1 MTLEE
6 LILNCKKQDLKAQE
20 ELYKKFSGILFAVC
34 LKYSPNYH
42 EAEDN
47 LQDAFLTI
55 FQRIEQFKSKGSFE
69 GWMKRVAIN
78 TVLQKY
84 RKKKTFH
91 LSNEEQIEEEEEV
104 VEVED
109 NQVPLDFLLK
119 IVQELPNKYRLV
131 FTMYVLDDYSHKE
144 IADSVG
150 ISVGTSKSNLA
161 RARGILKIK
170 IEDYYKVKSKNIHA
184 MAGIAD
190 LSTRSLV
197 TFVDN
202 LKFAKELIEEGKI
215 VFVFGVGG
223 NDKKNSSSWLL
234 ENWDKPEVQRLWGKY
249 RNLDNNGHWQVK
261 ELSIDVKKSLS
272 DQKHFVRSEHW
283 HIVDGKLEM
292 NLEFQNGYKTS
303 KVYTTGDSIDIP
315 PCTWHKAINVGKNPV
330 KVIEVWM
337 GDLLSEDDI
346 ERRD

>member
-6 LILNCKKQDLKAQE
+6 LISNCKKQDLKAQE

-55 FQRIEQFKSKGSFE
+55 FQRIEQFKNKGSFE

-91 LSNEEQIEEEEEV
+91 LSNEEQIEEEKV
-104 VEVED
+104 FEVEN

-119 IVQELPNKYRLV
+119 IVQELPDRYQLV

-170 IEDYYKVKSKNIHA
+170 IEDYYKVKLKN
-184 MAGIAD
+184 
-190 LSTRSLV
+190 
-197 TFVDN
+197 
-202 LKFAKELIEEGKI
+202 
-215 VFVFGVGG
+215 
-223 NDKKNSSSWLL
+223 
-234 ENWDKPEVQRLWGKY
+234 
-249 RNLDNNGHWQVK
+249 
-261 ELSIDVKKSLS
+261 
-272 DQKHFVRSEHW
+272 
-283 HIVDGKLEM
+283 
-292 NLEFQNGYKTS
+292 
-303 KVYTTGDSIDIP
+303 
-315 PCTWHKAINVGKNPV
+315 
-330 KVIEVWM
+330 
-337 GDLLSEDDI
+337 
-346 ERRD
+346 

>member
-6 LILNCKKQDLKAQE
+6 LISNCKKQDLKAQE

-91 LSNEEQIEEEEEV
+91 LSNEEQIEAEEEV

-119 IVQELPNKYRLV
+119 IVQELPNRYRLV
-131 FTMYVLDDYSHKE
+131 FTMYVLDDYSHKG

-170 IEDYYKVKSKNIHA
+170 IEDYYKVKLKNIH
-184 MAGIAD
+184 
-190 LSTRSLV
+190 
-197 TFVDN
+197 
-202 LKFAKELIEEGKI
+202 LK
-215 VFVFGVGG
+215 
-223 NDKKNSSSWLL
+223 
-234 ENWDKPEVQRLWGKY
+234 
-249 RNLDNNGHWQVK
+249 
-261 ELSIDVKKSLS
+261 
-272 DQKHFVRSEHW
+272 DQ
-283 HIVDGKLEM
+283 
-292 NLEFQNGYKTS
+292 
-303 KVYTTGDSIDIP
+303 
-315 PCTWHKAINVGKNPV
+315 
-330 KVIEVWM
+330 
-337 GDLLSEDDI
+337 
-346 ERRD
+346 